1 MNKNSSLNTVHNHT
15 YNNIYKHYQLLTDE
29 ELINNWRYHQHQAQH
44 KDDYDWIAFSVCE
57 DLLRQRGNTY
67 LDDTY
72 PKD

>member
-1 MNKNSSLNTVHNHT
+1 MNNNLFYNALNDHT
-15 YNNIYKHYQLLTDE
+15 YNNIYKRYQFLSDQV
-29 ELINNWRYHQHQAQH
+29 LIDKWKYHQHQAQH
-44 KDDYDWIAFSVCE
+44 RDDYDWIAFSVCE